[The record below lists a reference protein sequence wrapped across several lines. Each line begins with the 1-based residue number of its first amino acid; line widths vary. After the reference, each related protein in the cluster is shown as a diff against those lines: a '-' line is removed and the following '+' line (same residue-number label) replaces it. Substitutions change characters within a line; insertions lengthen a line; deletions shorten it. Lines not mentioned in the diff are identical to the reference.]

1 MPLGR
6 RRTWSLGASAGTL
19 GSMLLWSDDRLDLA
33 IAVRDDVRAGIVR
46 WGVPGA
52 VNLVGA
58 LSVPGLLTKGDV
70 DLHLCI
76 PADGFRV
83 GVEVLGRHLT
93 PTEEAAWSAT
103 LRVFAAPERDDV
115 PVGLAV
121 TPHASEHD
129 LRFRTAWQHLRE
141 SAALRTRYND
151 VKRAAAGTA
160 RYETAKSAFFNELEM
175 QTRVAGPLG
184 GRVCPAD
191 P

>member
-1 MPLGR
+1 MGR
-6 RRTWSLGASAGTL
+6 SRS
-19 GSMLLWSDDRLDLA
+19 
-33 IAVRDDVRAGIVR
+33 
-46 WGVPGA
+46 

-58 LSVPGLLTKGDV
+58 LSAPGLLTKGDV

-83 GVEVLGRHLT
+83 GLEVLGRHLR

-129 LRFRTAWQHLRE
+129 LRFRLAWRRMRE
-141 SAALRTRYND
+141 SAELRMRYND
-151 VKRAAAGTA
+151 IKRSAPGA
-160 RYETAKSAFFNELEM
+160 YETDKNAFFNELEM
-175 QTRVAGPLG
+175 LTRTSGPLG
-184 GRVCPAD
+184 GSVCPAD